1 MFTEIDTIE
10 YDGIVLRDSDYVV
23 MGQVCIAR
31 GYRGQGIFQGLY
43 LEMASRLTGTFQY
56 IITEVSRRNPRS
68 IRAHEKVGFLNVRE
82 YTSDDGEEWVIL
94 LLNV

>member
-1 MFTEIDTIE
+1 
-10 YDGIVLRDSDYVV
+10 
-23 MGQVCIAR
+23 MGQVCIAK

-43 LEMASRLTGTFQY
+43 QEMANQLEPHFEY
-56 IITEVSRRNPRS
+56 IITEVSKRNPRS

-94 LLNV
+94 LLNVSCLMFNV